1 MAGFPTR
8 RETMQKTPLLPT
20 LIAAMALLADATAA
34 PKPYPFKS
42 AVIKYRIGG
51 SIQQGTQTL
60 YIDDYG
66 NKTRT
71 ERDTVISVIGSKRK
85 DSSLEIDDGNYHY
98 RIDLLRKTGEKQ
110 PSYSRRADEM
120 VKAMSA
126 DQKREME
133 TLGKEMARGLTGAE
147 EMKASG
153 KGVILGKECKTYDLM
168 GVKSWLW
175 NNLALKMEN
184 PGLGNMVQEA
194 VEIAVDVPI
203 DADKFKPPSDV
214 VITEAPGR
222 TAAPK
227 TGSRPAAV
235 TRTGS

>member
-1 MAGFPTR
+1 MIAGQKEGTHMR
-8 RETMQKTPLLPT
+8 KTPLL
-20 LIAAMALLADATAA
+20 LISTMLIMAIGVLTPAIAA

-42 AVIKYRIGG
+42 AIIKYRISG

-60 YIDDYG
+60 YIDDHG
-66 NKTRT
+66 KKTRT
-71 ERDTVISVIGSKRK
+71 ERETTINVMGMKRK

-98 RIDLLRKTGEKQ
+98 RIDLMKKTGEKL

-126 DQKREME
+126 EQKKEME
-133 TLGKEMARGLTGAE
+133 TLGKELAKGLTGTE
-147 EMKASG
+147 EMKPSG
-153 KGVILGKECKTYDLM
+153 KGIILGKECAIYDLM

-175 NNLALKMEN
+175 NNIALKIEN

-194 VEIAVDVPI
+194 VEIAVDVPL

-214 VITEAPGR
+214 AITETPR
-222 TAAPK
+222 SAATPK
-227 TGSRPAAV
+227 PQAR
-235 TRTGS
+235 